1 MPYITFFFETKTILL
16 SYYNYTVSQQF
27 CMLQSII
34 LLIVFTQYII
44 MKGIIGAICG
54 DIIGSTRE
62 FNPIKTKDFKLYTK
76 KSTFTDDT
84 IMTLAIAKWLCEDK
98 DSKDVL
104 IKNLKYFGNKYP
116 NAGYG
121 GRFAGWLID
130 DSPEPYGSWA
140 NGSAMRVSPCAWVA
154 ESLEEANDLAY
165 ESAIVSHDHPE
176 GIKGALSTADAIYLA
191 RTGAS
196 KDEIRNH
203 IEKEYAYDLNRSVD
217 EIRPDYSFDVSC
229 AGSVPEAI
237 ICFLDAKDFEDAI
250 RNAVSLG
257 GDADTQ
263 AAIAGSIASAY
274 WGVPQRIYEQTIGY
288 LDDFLLDAFNRFEAM
303 IIEK

>member
-1 MPYITFFFETKTILL
+1 
-16 SYYNYTVSQQF
+16 
-27 CMLQSII
+27 
-34 LLIVFTQYII
+34 
-44 MKGIIGAICG
+44 
-54 DIIGSTRE
+54 
-62 FNPIKTKDFKLYTK
+62 
-76 KSTFTDDT
+76 
-84 IMTLAIAKWLCEDK
+84 
-98 DSKDVL
+98 
-104 IKNLKYFGNKYP
+104 
-116 NAGYG
+116 
-121 GRFAGWLID
+121 
-130 DSPEPYGSWA
+130 
-140 NGSAMRVSPCAWVA
+140 MRVSPCAWVA

-165 ESAIVSHDHPE
+165 KSAIVSHDHPE

-203 IEKEYAYDLNRSVD
+203 IEKEYAYDLNRGVD

-274 WGVPQRIYEQTIGY
+274 WGVPQRICEQTIGY